1 MKIALVGSGIAGL
14 TAARG
19 LHAEHE
25 ITLFEADSRL
35 GGHAHTAAVQVEGRD
50 LAVDTGFLVFNP
62 RTYPGFCQ
70 LIEELGAPVVESDM
84 SFSVS
89 CEQTGL
95 EYNGTNW
102 NGIFAQRSNLA
113 RPRFWRMLRD
123 IVRFYREAPEAIE
136 GEFAEASLGEFLQVG
151 GYSEI
156 FVRQHLIPMASAV
169 WSSGTRDTGAIPLRF
184 LVRFF
189 RNHGFLETG
198 ARPVWRTLRG
208 GSKEY
213 VERLVEPFRDRVRL
227 STPVHSIDRTP
238 EGLLVSAGEAPAERF
253 DRVVLAVHGDTALR
267 MLSQPSAAE
276 LEVLSAFR
284 FQGNDVVLHTD
295 SSVMPKQR
303 RAWAS
308 WNYHVVRGESE
319 LPTVTY
325 WINALQDLATEVP
338 VLVSLNRSERIDP
351 ARVLGRYSYAHP
363 VFDEA
368 AVRAQDRFMEI
379 DGRDGIHFCGAYWRN
394 GFHEDGLWSG
404 ARVVQRLRSEVSV

>member
-14 TAARG
+14 TAARE

-35 GGHAHTAAVQVEGRD
+35 GGHAHTAVVNVEGRE

-62 RTYPGFCQ
+62 KTYPGFCQ
-70 LIEELGAPVVESDM
+70 LIQELGASVVESDM
-84 SFSVS
+84 SFSVR
-89 CEQTGL
+89 CEETGL

-102 NGIFAQRSNLA
+102 NGMFAQRSNLV

-123 IVRFYREAPEAIE
+123 IVRFYREAPEAME
-136 GEFAEASLGEFLQVG
+136 GEFAEASLGTFLRAG
-151 GYSEI
+151 NYSEV

-169 WSSGTRDTGAIPLRF
+169 WSSGGRDTDAIPLRF

-198 ARPVWRTLRG
+198 TRPVWRTIRG

-227 STPVHSIDRTP
+227 NSPVRSIDRLP
-238 EGLLVSAGEAPAERF
+238 GGLLVKVGDEAAQKF
-253 DRVVLAVHGDTALR
+253 DRVILAVHGDAALR
-267 MLSQPSAAE
+267 LLSQPSPAE
-276 LEVLSAFR
+276 REVLSAFR
-284 FQGNDVVLHTD
+284 FQDNDVVLHTD
-295 SSVMPKQR
+295 ASVMPRQR

-308 WNYHVVRGESE
+308 WNCHVVPGENE
-319 LPTVTY
+319 LSTVTY
-325 WINALQDLATEVP
+325 WINALQGLATEVP
-338 VLVSLNRSERIDP
+338 ILVSLNRSERIDP

-363 VFDEA
+363 IFDEA
-368 AVRAQDRFMEI
+368 AVRAQDRFAQI
-379 DGRDGIHFCGAYWRN
+379 DGLDGVHFCGAYWRN

-404 ARVVQRLRSEVSV
+404 ARVAQRLKSEVSA